1 MFDDVLRSSDA
12 LLAPQHVAGG
22 LQQVEGFT
30 IGGPLTA
37 QPQAL
42 TGSFSGDASTEQQ
55 ALVKKTSKK
64 KKAKGGD
71 WRSNPVTEAQ
81 SFILNEDMKRIRRA
95 EALIMKAET
104 QFGKFMRDPEG
115 NLVPYMQALTRKAAL
130 ELKKDDKRPLNEP
143 AVTSLVYAPHA
154 AKSDVGI
161 ADTAWTPDL
170 NSTKKI
176 TGKFC
181 PSTLAESVV
190 DDETISL
197 SLCYRCR

>member
-1 MFDDVLRSSDA
+1 MVRRSDA

-22 LQQVEGFT
+22 LQHVEGFT
-30 IGGPLTA
+30 IGGPLAA

-42 TGSFSGDASTEQQ
+42 TGGFSGEVSAEQQ
-55 ALVKKTSKK
+55 ALVKKNTKR

-81 SFILNEDMKRIRRA
+81 SFILNEDMKRIRHA

-104 QFGKFMRDPEG
+104 RFGKFMRDPEG

-161 ADTAWTPDL
+161 ADTAWTPDF

-176 TGKFC
+176 TGIVS
-181 PSTLAESVV
+181 P
-190 DDETISL
+190 
-197 SLCYRCR
+197 